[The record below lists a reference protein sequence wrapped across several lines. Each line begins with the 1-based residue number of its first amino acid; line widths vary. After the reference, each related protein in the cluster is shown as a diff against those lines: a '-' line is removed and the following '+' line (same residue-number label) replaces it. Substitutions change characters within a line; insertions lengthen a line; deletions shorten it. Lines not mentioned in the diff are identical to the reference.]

1 MSDKI
6 EKLSELDL
14 QFNAYAKSNYTY
26 NDAELL
32 ASLWNIVG

>member
-14 QFNAYAKSNYTY
+14 QFNAYAKAITPTTTRNC
-26 NDAELL
+26 
-32 ASLWNIVG
+32 